1 MLNIFSDRRFLPD
14 GVEHATPLF
23 PFWGEPNEYDAYTR
37 FSAWARDNWRLA
49 ALEDAQI
56 AALPF
61 DGGLIVGWAQDASLI
76 GVAQRFVDLAA
87 GAGLRTLII
96 VNHDVSDRLPLSGP
110 ALVLR
115 TSLDGRTRAPEEF
128 ALPAWHENI
137 VDTHLGGQLP
147 LRDYKSK
154 PVVSFCGLAARTDPP
169 LKRRLKFVAMRTL
182 KRLGYY
188 WPHNDGIYLR
198 KLAMS
203 HLNASRLVDTSFIV
217 RDAYFG
223 GIPAPQSQV
232 RTEYIQ
238 NILESDYVLCVRGNG
253 NFSFRFFETMS
264 LGRTPVLIDTDC
276 VLPFEFVHDYR
287 SLCVIVPESRVH
299 QVAEQV
305 AEFHARFDETSY
317 REHQKR
323 VRSFWAE
330 WLSAEGFFRHLAA
343 HWKALNLELPEA
355 ANSIAE
361 VAGAELSPSR

>member
-1 MLNIFSDRRFLPD
+1 
-14 GVEHATPLF
+14 
-23 PFWGEPNEYDAYTR
+23 
-37 FSAWARDNWRLA
+37 
-49 ALEDAQI
+49 
-56 AALPF
+56 
-61 DGGLIVGWAQDASLI
+61 
-76 GVAQRFVDLAA
+76 
-87 GAGLRTLII
+87 
-96 VNHDVSDRLPLSGP
+96 
-110 ALVLR
+110 
-115 TSLDGRTRAPEEF
+115 
-128 ALPAWHENI
+128 
-137 VDTHLGGQLP
+137 
-147 LRDYKSK
+147 
-154 PVVSFCGLAARTDPP
+154 
-169 LKRRLKFVAMRTL
+169 
-182 KRLGYY
+182 
-188 WPHNDGIYLR
+188 
-198 KLAMS
+198 MS